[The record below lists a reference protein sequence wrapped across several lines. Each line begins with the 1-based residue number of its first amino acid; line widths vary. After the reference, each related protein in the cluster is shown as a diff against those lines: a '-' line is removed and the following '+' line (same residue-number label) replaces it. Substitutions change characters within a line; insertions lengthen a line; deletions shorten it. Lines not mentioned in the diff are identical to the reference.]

1 MTLFGRQ
8 YSVRG
13 QGSKEY
19 IDSLVEFINARVL
32 KIKEKTQVVT
42 TLDLA
47 ILTLLNVTDELFE
60 CRLAIQEG
68 IEKVEEKNSGLLEP
82 SDLREIDCEVPLRG
96 S

>member
-13 QGSKEY
+13 QGSREY
-19 IDSLVEFINARVL
+19 IDSLVEFINAQAE
-32 KIKEKTQVVT
+32 KIKEKTQVIT

-60 CRLAIQEG
+60 CRLAIQER
-68 IEKVEEKNSGLLEP
+68 IEKVEEENSGLLEP
-82 SDLREIDCEVPLRG
+82 GNLGEIDCEVPLRG